1 MVTDKALLSAFER
14 TGTYRAAAKACG
26 MTYGSKFRARVQ
38 RLVIN
43 AGSPPPPEGFHAV
56 QVSQDGDGN
65 VRSVRS
71 RPDPETPHRAPVPEG
86 HEVAGLSTMYGEGG
100 QVVAQWVK
108 TRPALIT
115 HEDRIEAL
123 AAHLR
128 DFKGSA
134 WSAAPAP
141 EHLDH
146 ERCNAFV
153 WGDPHI
159 GLLSHARETGKNF
172 DLKIAC
178 ADLRRSAE
186 LLVGKAPPAATAL
199 FLETGDL
206 WHAESD
212 KQTTPHGG
220 NKLDVDGRKSKI
232 LEEGY
237 AVTRGMLDLL
247 LKTHERV
254 IVAIVPGNH
263 DPDQA
268 IHTRLWLQA
277 VYAGHDRIEILDN
290 ANPYIYWR
298 WESNFFMMTHGDK
311 RVKPQELGE
320 IMLAD
325 RPLDVGTA
333 LHRRAFTGHV
343 HHKNVAEFR
352 TFRWE
357 SFNSLC
363 APDFWHHSEGYR
375 SERLVECIT
384 FHSRFGEENRCRVTH
399 QELSERRER
408 A

>member
-1 MVTDKALLSAFER
+1 MKAFEKH
-14 TGTYRAAAKACG
+14 GTYKGAARALG
-26 MTYGSKFRARVQ
+26 IDRNTVRTRVQ
-38 RLVIN
+38 RL
-43 AGSPPPPEGFHAV
+43 ATHSTDLPPPDGFHAV
-56 QVSQDGDGN
+56 QVTQDGRGN
-65 VRSVRS
+65 VRSVKS
-71 RPDPETPHRAPVPEG
+71 RPDAEEPHRKAVPDG

-100 QVVAQWVK
+100 HVVAQWVK
-108 TRPALIT
+108 TKQVPIT

-123 AAHLR
+123 AAHLKNY
-128 DFKGSA
+128 KGSA
-134 WSAAPAP
+134 WMPASAP
-141 EHLDH
+141 ERQNQSL
-146 ERCNAFV
+146 CNAFV

-172 DLKIAC
+172 DLKIAV
-178 ADLRRSAE
+178 ADLKKSAE

-212 KQTTPHGG
+212 KQVTPRGG

-247 LKTHERV
+247 LKTHEKV
-254 IVAIVPGNH
+254 VVGIVPGNH

-277 VYAGHDRIEILDN
+277 IYEGHDRIQILDN
-290 ANPYIYWR
+290 ANPYLYWR
-298 WESNFFMMTHGDK
+298 WQSNFFMMTHGDK

-325 RPLDVGTA
+325 RPKDVGDCP
-333 LHRRAFTGHV
+333 HRRAFTGHV
-343 HHKNVAEFR
+343 HHKNVQEFR

-384 FHSRFGEENRCRVTH
+384 FHERFGEENRCRVTH
-399 QELSERRER
+399 QELQESR
-408 A
+408 